1 MKSTSASPQ
10 PAHRARWAAAGL
22 VALAGFLL
30 FHFFGNASRGYIAT
44 DSLFYWWGFQWT
56 NAASETQHG
65 WMILALSCWIFWR
78 NLAEAR
84 TAQTS
89 AGNGGFLDRSPSS
102 LAPAVCAL
110 GAGLALHA
118 LGFVAQQARVSV
130 VGLLMFLWGAVRLGG
145 GQRWGGAAVFPLAFL
160 VFALPLGVLD
170 SLGFGLWLRMRVV
183 DASRWLAFA
192 ANIPVLRS
200 GTQLV
205 APDGTYNYDVAAACS
220 GVRSLAAIT
229 ALSLLAGYLNFSSGW
244 RRGLVL
250 LVSFP
255 LVYLGNV
262 ARIMTII
269 LAAHAG
275 GPTWGDRAH
284 EVMGYGVFVIVF
296 GGVLGA
302 IALIRRWSPE
312 REGGQGARPSS
323 ATFPDTT
330 SGGRAPLGTPRS
342 AWIVTAVIVVITSV
356 EMMLLRGLADSAAS
370 GRVGVELAA
379 DGSNPAELPG
389 FIGTEWIGRRMEVTA
404 VERDLLPADTGY
416 SRRSYVAVSDPRQQ
430 VFLSIVLSGRDRT
443 SIHRPELCLVGQG
456 WTITS
461 QQAHQFAS
469 SGSSQV
475 SFPATLL
482 RVQRELASTRG
493 KTIVPQLTA
502 YWFVGA
508 DKVVGS
514 HWGMFF
520 QDAWQ
525 RVTRGR
531 ADRWAYV
538 LMQTDAQDGETAALA
553 RMQTVLE
560 ATLPTFQRQ
569 PLH

>member
-1 MKSTSASPQ
+1 MESTPASHQ
-10 PAHRARWAAAGL
+10 PVHLARWAAAGL
-22 VALAGFLL
+22 VAVGGFSL

-65 WMILALSCWIFWR
+65 WMILALSGWILWR
-78 NLAEAR
+78 NLAETRVASS
-84 TAQTS
+84 S
-89 AGNGGFLDRSPSS
+89 AGIRGFPEVAASS
-102 LAPAVCAL
+102 LAPAVVAL
-110 GAGLALHA
+110 GVGLALHA

-130 VGLLMFLWGAVRLGG
+130 LALLLFTWGTLRLGG
-145 GQRWGGAAVFPLAFL
+145 GQRWGGAAAFPLGFL
-160 VFALPLGVLD
+160 GFALPLGVLD

-183 DASRWLAFA
+183 DASSWLAYA
-192 ANIPVLRS
+192 ATIPVLRS

-244 RRGLVL
+244 RRALVL
-250 LVSFP
+250 LISFP

-262 ARIMTII
+262 ARILTII
-269 LAAHAG
+269 LAAEAG
-275 GPTWGDRAH
+275 GPKWGDRAH
-284 EVMGYGVFVIVF
+284 EIMGYGVFVIVF

-302 IALIRRWSPE
+302 IALIRRWWPE
-312 REGGQGARPSS
+312 SAGTGSMRTPPSS
-323 ATFPDTT
+323 AAISDAA
-330 SGGRAPLGTPRS
+330 GGGHARATRRS
-342 AWIVTAVIVVITSV
+342 AWIVASVVVAVIGV
-356 EMMLLRGLADSAAS
+356 EMGFLRRLAHSSLS
-370 GRVGVELAA
+370 GRVGVQLAA
-379 DGSNPAELPG
+379 DEINPAELPG
-389 FIGTEWIGRRMEVTA
+389 FIGTEWIGRRTEVTSI
-404 VERDLLPADTGY
+404 ERDLLPADTGY

-461 QQAHQFAS
+461 QHAHQFE
-469 SGSSQV
+469 
-475 SFPATLL
+475 FPGMQLDAFTATLL
-482 RVQRELASTRG
+482 RVQRELATARG
-493 KTIVPQLTA
+493 KALVPQLTA

-508 DKVVGS
+508 DTVVGS

-538 LMQTDAQDGETAALA
+538 LMQTDAQDGEAAALA

-560 ATLPTFQRQ
+560 ATLPTFQR
-569 PLH
+569 